1 MGVAGGTA
9 PSRSPTTSRR
19 WISATSRSL
28 PSQSTARVASVT
40 SSSPASGRPRSA
52 ASASASRTA
61 SMTCADDAGMPSS
74 RSTAA
79 ARASHRSMGWPGAEN
94 RWSYQPGELTPAP

>member
-1 MGVAGGTA
+1 M
-9 PSRSPTTSRR
+9 SPV
-19 WISATSRSL
+19 SRSL
-28 PSQSTARVASVT
+28 PSHSTAWAASVT

-61 SMTCADDAGMPSS
+61 SITCADEAGMPAS

-79 ARASHRSMGWPGAEN
+79 ALASHRSTGCPGQEN
-94 RWSYQPGELTPAP
+94 RWSYQPGERMPAP